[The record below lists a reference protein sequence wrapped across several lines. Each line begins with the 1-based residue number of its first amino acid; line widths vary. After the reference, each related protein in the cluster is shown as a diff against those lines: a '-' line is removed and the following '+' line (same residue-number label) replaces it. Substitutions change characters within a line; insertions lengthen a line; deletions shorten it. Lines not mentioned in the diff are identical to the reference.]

1 MICSYYIKDYANM
14 TIRMNNEPRN
24 QCEIQSENLLVFMP
38 HLFLKYVCVV
48 TMELRNLF
56 NIVQ

>member
-1 MICSYYIKDYANM
+1 M

-24 QCEIQSENLLVFMP
+24 QYEIQSENLLVFMP
-38 HLFLKYVCVV
+38 HLFLNYVCVV

>member
-1 MICSYYIKDYANM
+1 M

>member
-24 QCEIQSENLLVFMP
+24 QYEIQSENLLVFMS
-38 HLFLKYVCVV
+38 HLFLKSVNGVRN
-48 TMELRNLF
+48 ELRNLF
-56 NIVQ
+56 SIV